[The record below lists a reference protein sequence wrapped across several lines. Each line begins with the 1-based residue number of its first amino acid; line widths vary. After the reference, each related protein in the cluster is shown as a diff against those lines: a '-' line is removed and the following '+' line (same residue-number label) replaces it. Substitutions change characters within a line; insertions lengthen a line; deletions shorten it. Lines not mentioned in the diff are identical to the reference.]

1 MDRKES
7 DSIKIL
13 HKKRKNR
20 HTHLCMSFFFCNFA
34 AQNVE
39 KHKHLKLDI

>member
-1 MDRKES
+1 MDRKEGPTLN
-7 DSIKIL
+7 IL
-13 HKKRKNR
+13 NKNHKNR